1 VGSLDRRIQRLEDL
15 CGMPSA
21 LDEEARR
28 RRAQEALDELRARM
42 QRIIVEESGHAP
54 DDLTPEDDE
63 GDTVRK
69 FYQEVFGIEAGDEE
83 WQAREALRKKYG
95 AVSLAPP
102 SEQQKLR
109 SF

>member
-1 VGSLDRRIQRLEDL
+1 VAGLDRRIQRLEEL
-15 CGMPSA
+15 YGMPSA

-28 RRAQEALDELRARM
+28 RRAQEALDEIRARL
-42 QRIIVEESGHAP
+42 QRIADQIDHAP
-54 DDLTPEDDE
+54 DLTPEDDE
-63 GDTVRK
+63 EGGTLREL
-69 FYQEVFGIEAGDEE
+69 YCQVFGVEVGDEE
-83 WQAREALRKKYG
+83 WQLRESLMARYG

>member
-1 VGSLDRRIQRLEDL
+1 MAGLDRRLQRLEQRH
-15 CGMPSA
+15 GVGEEI
-21 LDEEARR
+21 DEEARR
-28 RRAQEALDELRARM
+28 QRAQEALDEIRARM
-42 QRIIVEESGHAP
+42 QRIVEESGHAP

-63 GDTVRK
+63 DDTVRK

-83 WQAREALRKKYG
+83 WHAREALRKKYG

-109 SF
+109 RF

>member
-1 VGSLDRRIQRLEDL
+1 VGSLNARAKRLGLRHGVGGEI
-15 CGMPSA
+15 
-21 LDEEARR
+21 DEAARR
-28 RRAQEALDELRARM
+28 RRAQEALDEIRARM

-54 DDLTPEDDE
+54 DLTPEDAEE
-63 GDTVRK
+63 GGTVRK

-109 SF
+109 RF

>member
-1 VGSLDRRIQRLEDL
+1 MGGLNGRAKRLGQRH
-15 CGMPSA
+15 GM
-21 LDEEARR
+21 DEEIDEDARR
-28 RRAQEALDELRARM
+28 GRAQEALDEIRARL
-42 QRIIVEESGHAP
+42 QRIAEQSDHAP

-63 GDTVRK
+63 DDTVRK

-83 WQAREALRKKYG
+83 WHAREALRKKYG

-109 SF
+109 RF

>member
-1 VGSLDRRIQRLEDL
+1 VGSLDRRIQRLEERY
-15 CGMPSA
+15 GMPSP

-28 RRAQEALDELRARM
+28 RRAQEVLDELKARL
-42 QRIIVEESGHAP
+42 QRIVEQSDHAP
-54 DDLTPEDDE
+54 DDLTPEEDE

-83 WQAREALRKKYG
+83 WQARKRLMARYG
-95 AVSLAPP
+95 AVSLAPL

-109 SF
+109 RF

>member
-1 VGSLDRRIQRLEDL
+1 VGSIDRRIQRLEERY
-15 CGMPSA
+15 GMPSP

-28 RRAQEALDELRARM
+28 RHAQEVLDELKARL
-42 QRIIVEESGHAP
+42 QRIAEQSDHAP
-54 DDLTPEDDE
+54 DLTPEEDE
-63 GDTVRK
+63 DNTVRA

-109 SF
+109 RF

>member
-1 VGSLDRRIQRLEDL
+1 VGGLNGRAKRLEQRH
-15 CGMPSA
+15 GVGGEI
-21 LDEEARR
+21 DEEARR
-28 RRAQEALDELRARM
+28 RRAQEALDEIRARM

-54 DDLTPEDDE
+54 DLTPEDDE

-69 FYQEVFGIEAGDEE
+69 FYQEVFGIEVGDEE

-102 SEQQKLR
+102 SEHQKLR
-109 SF
+109 RF

>member
-1 VGSLDRRIQRLEDL
+1 VGSLDRRIQRLEEL
-15 CGMPSA
+15 YGMPSA

-28 RRAQEALDELRARM
+28 RRAQEVLDELKARL
-42 QRIIVEESGHAP
+42 QRIVEQCDHAP
-54 DDLTPEDDE
+54 DLTPEDDE
-63 GDTVRK
+63 DDTVRK

-109 SF
+109 RF

>member
-1 VGSLDRRIQRLEDL
+1 MGGLNGRAKRLEQRHGL
-15 CGMPSA
+15 GEER
-21 LDEEARR
+21 DEEARR
-28 RRAQEALDELRARM
+28 RRAQEALDEIRARM
-42 QRIIVEESGHAP
+42 QRIVEESGQAP

-83 WQAREALRKKYG
+83 WHAREALRKKYG

-109 SF
+109 RF